1 MIKPGINKDNTP
13 SFNKDFNRLLEL
25 LKEPSLA
32 EKVTELV
39 YPFFV
44 DLLEKRRSR
53 YIVISWNRFTGDLV
67 CVESEE
73 GYDLEMFGADLFS
86 HFGIFSII
94 LDDDA
99 SFIEFLKRNSIIKIG
114 FFRRTVNRDNLKKYI
129 SDALL
134 MEIQKLS
141 EVYVEILVSDN
152 YNALF
157 EREACGLLT
166 PLDVLSKEKQFE
178 LFWSKISLFQ
188 RIESESFMIQKVP
201 LYSYE
206 VDEIKLLFIKHEV
219 VIPEP
224 FIYAFDTKEGKL
236 VIQEPFNLYK
246 DQIDDYLIELLNSP
260 DQNLKQKAV
269 LVNLIDSIIYH
280 TSNQKL
286 KSSLD
291 EFVKTTFFKLYL
303 TDKLD
308 ELKEDLS
315 GNWFHNMIYRDNST
329 NYKIQNLFHESLM
342 PVILNQTSINFIIST
357 KPFIMDSLIS
367 FFDYLKEWY
376 YNESTSNK
384 NKNKPNL
391 KEFMLEFELIKS
403 ITNQIHP
410 EVLSEIRAHY
420 KGEHPLL

>member
-1 MIKPGINKDNTP
+1 MIKPGINKDTTP

-25 LKEPSLA
+25 LKEPSFA

-44 DLLEKRRSR
+44 DLLEKRSSR
-53 YIVISWNRFTGDLV
+53 HIVISWNRFTDDLV

-73 GYDLEMFGADLFS
+73 GYYLGMFGADLFS

-99 SFIEFLKRNSIIKIG
+99 SFVEFLKRKEIIKIG
-114 FFRRTVNRDNLKKYI
+114 FFRSTVNRDNLKKYI
-129 SDALL
+129 SDVLL

-178 LFWSKISLFQ
+178 LFWSKMSLFQ
-188 RIESESFMIQKVP
+188 KIKSGLFSLPKVP
-201 LYSYE
+201 LCQYDVEKVEFS
-206 VDEIKLLFIKHEV
+206 FINKNIV
-219 VIPEP
+219 VNEPEL
-224 FIYAFDTKEGKL
+224 YAFDPKNKKL
-236 VIQEPFNLYK
+236 VIQEPFDRYK
-246 DQIDDYLIELLNSP
+246 EQIDDYLIELLNSTE
-260 DQNLKQKAV
+260 QTLRQKGA
-269 LVNLIDSIIYH
+269 LVNLIDSIIYYN
-280 TSNQKL
+280 SNQKL
-286 KSSLD
+286 KSALD
-291 EFVKTTFFKLYL
+291 EFTNNTFLKLYL

-308 ELKEDLS
+308 EIKEDLKS
-315 GNWFHNMIYRDNST
+315 SSLINLVYRGDN
-329 NYKIQNLFHESLM
+329 NYKIQNLLNESLM
-342 PVILNQTSINFIIST
+342 ATILNESRSEFVVYT
-357 KPFIMDSLIS
+357 KPFITESLIA

-376 YNESTSNK
+376 EKSNSNK
-384 NKNKPNL
+384 TKPNL
-391 KEFMLEFELIKS
+391 KKSMLEFELIRS
-403 ITNQIHP
+403 IRNQIHP
-410 EVLSEIRAHY
+410 DVLSKIQAHY

>member
-1 MIKPGINKDNTP
+1 MIKPGINKDTTP

-25 LKEPSLA
+25 LKEPSFA

-73 GYDLEMFGADLFS
+73 GYYLGMFGADLFS

-99 SFIEFLKRNSIIKIG
+99 SFIEFLKRKEIIKIG
-114 FFRRTVNRDNLKKYI
+114 FFRSTVNRDNLKKYI
-129 SDALL
+129 SDVLL

-178 LFWSKISLFQ
+178 LFWSKMSLFQ
-188 RIESESFMIQKVP
+188 KIKSGLFSIPKVP
-201 LYSYE
+201 LYQYDVEKVELS
-206 VDEIKLLFIKHEV
+206 FINKNIV
-219 VIPEP
+219 VNEPEL
-224 FIYAFDTKEGKL
+224 YAFDPKNKKL
-236 VIQEPFNLYK
+236 VIQEPFDRYK
-246 DQIDDYLIELLNSP
+246 EQIDDYLIELLNSP
-260 DQNLKQKAV
+260 EQTLRQKGA
-269 LVNLIDSIIYH
+269 LVNLIDSIIYYN
-280 TSNQKL
+280 SNQKL
-286 KSSLD
+286 KSALD
-291 EFVKTTFFKLYL
+291 EFTNNTFLKLYL

-308 ELKEDLS
+308 EIKEDLKS
-315 GNWFHNMIYRDNST
+315 SSLINLVYRGDN
-329 NYKIQNLFHESLM
+329 NYKIQNLFNESLM
-342 PVILNQTSINFIIST
+342 ATILNESRSEFVIYTE
-357 KPFIMDSLIS
+357 PFITESLIA

-376 YNESTSNK
+376 EKSNSNK
-384 NKNKPNL
+384 TKPNL
-391 KEFMLEFELIKS
+391 KKSMLEFELIRG
-403 ITNQIHP
+403 IRNQIHP
-410 EVLSEIRAHY
+410 DVLSKIQAHY
-420 KGEHPLL
+420 KGKHPLL

>member
-25 LKEPSLA
+25 LKEPNFA

-44 DLLEKRRSR
+44 DLLEKRSSR
-53 YIVISWNRFTGDLV
+53 YIVISWNRFTDDLV

-73 GYDLEMFGADLFS
+73 GYYLGMFGADLFS

-99 SFIEFLKRNSIIKIG
+99 SFIEFLKRKEIIKIG
-114 FFRRTVNRDNLKKYI
+114 FFRSTVNRDNLKKYI
-129 SDALL
+129 SDVLL

-178 LFWSKISLFQ
+178 LFWSKMSLFQ
-188 RIESESFMIQKVP
+188 KIKSGLFSLPKVP
-201 LYSYE
+201 LYQHDVEKVEFS
-206 VDEIKLLFIKHEV
+206 FINKNIV
-219 VIPEP
+219 VNEPEL
-224 FIYAFDTKEGKL
+224 YAFDPKNKKL
-236 VIQEPFNLYK
+236 VIQEPFDRYK
-246 DQIDDYLIELLNSP
+246 EQIDDYLIELLNSTE
-260 DQNLKQKAV
+260 QTLRQKGA
-269 LVNLIDSIIYH
+269 LVNLIDSIIYYN
-280 TSNQKL
+280 SNQKL
-286 KSSLD
+286 KSALD
-291 EFVKTTFFKLYL
+291 EFTNNTFLKLYL

-308 ELKEDLS
+308 EIKEDLKS
-315 GNWFHNMIYRDNST
+315 SSLINLVYRGDN
-329 NYKIQNLFHESLM
+329 NYKIQNLFNESLM
-342 PVILNQTSINFIIST
+342 ATILNESRSEFVVYT
-357 KPFIMDSLIS
+357 KPFITESLIA

-376 YNESTSNK
+376 EKSNSNK
-384 NKNKPNL
+384 TKPNL
-391 KEFMLEFELIKS
+391 KKSMLEFELIRS
-403 ITNQIHP
+403 IRNQIHP
-410 EVLSEIRAHY
+410 DVLSKIQAHY

>member
-1 MIKPGINKDNTP
+1 MIKTGTNQNGIP
-13 SFNKDFNRLLEL
+13 SFNKDLKRLLKL
-25 LKEPSLA
+25 LKDPSFA

-44 DLLEKRRSR
+44 DFLVKRKVS
-53 YIVISWNRFTGDLV
+53 YIVVHWNRFTCDLV
-67 CVESEE
+67 CAESEE
-73 GYDLEMFGADLFS
+73 GYNLGMFGADLFS
-86 HFGIFSII
+86 HFGIFSLI
-94 LDDDA
+94 LDEDA
-99 SFIEFLKRNSIIKIG
+99 SFFEFLKRKGIIKIG
-114 FFRRTVNRDNLKKYI
+114 FFRSTVNRDNLKKYI

-166 PLDVLSKEKQFE
+166 PLDVISKEKQFE
-178 LFWSKISLFQ
+178 LFWSKISLFKK
-188 RIESESFMIQKVP
+188 INSESFMIQKVP
-201 LYSYE
+201 LYSDE
-206 VDEIKLLFIKHEV
+206 VNKIELLFMNHKI
-219 VIPEP
+219 VIPDP
-224 FIYAFDTKEGKL
+224 LIYAFDTKNGQL
-236 VIQEPFNLYK
+236 VIQEPFDLYK

-260 DQNLKQKAV
+260 DQTLKQKAV
-269 LVNLIDSIIYH
+269 LVNLIHSIIYH

-286 KSSLD
+286 KSALD

-315 GNWFHNMIYRDNST
+315 GNWFQNMIYRDNSE
-329 NYKIQNLFHESLM
+329 NYKIQNLFHDSLM

-376 YNESTSNK
+376 CNESTS

-391 KEFMLEFELIKS
+391 KEFMLEFELIRV

-410 EVLSEIRAHY
+410 DVLSEIRAHY

>member
-1 MIKPGINKDNTP
+1 MIKTGTNQNGIP
-13 SFNKDFNRLLEL
+13 SFNKDLNRLLEL
-25 LKEPSLA
+25 LKEPNFA

-44 DLLEKRRSR
+44 DLLEKRKSR

-67 CVESEE
+67 CSESEE
-73 GYDLEMFGADLFS
+73 GYDLGMFGADLFS

-94 LDDDA
+94 LDEDA
-99 SFIEFLKRNSIIKIG
+99 SFIEFLKRKEIIKVG
-114 FFRRTVNRDNLKKYI
+114 FFRRSVNRDNLKKYI
-129 SDALL
+129 SDSLL
-134 MEIQKLS
+134 MEIPKLS

-152 YNALF
+152 YNTIF

-188 RIESESFMIQKVP
+188 KIDSESFIIQKVP
-201 LYSYE
+201 LYYSCK
-206 VDEIKLLFIKHEV
+206 VDKIKLLFMNHEI
-219 VIPEP
+219 VIPDP
-224 FIYAFDTKEGKL
+224 LIYAFDRKERKL
-236 VIQEPFNLYK
+236 VIQEPFDLYK

-269 LVNLIDSIIYH
+269 LVNLIDSIIYY

-286 KSSLD
+286 KLAFD
-291 EFVKTTFFKLYL
+291 EFVKTAFFKLYL

-308 ELKEDLS
+308 EIKEDLS
-315 GNWFHNMIYRDNST
+315 GNWFHNMIYRDSSA

-342 PVILNQTSINFIIST
+342 PVILNQNSINFIIST

-376 YNESTSNK
+376 NESSSNK
-384 NKNKPNL
+384 NRQDL
-391 KEFMLEFELIKS
+391 KSMLQIELASS
-403 ITNQIHP
+403 INGQIHP
-410 EVLSEIRAHY
+410 DVLSEIRAHY